1 MMGLRWAAMG
11 SALLLGAC
19 AAQPAAPARPAAAHS
34 VQLPQGPVAGAPW
47 ATQTCDPDAPL
58 PKGDGPQRVI
68 ACVRAAGNGGKGP
81 TGVALTVADVT
92 RAMAALPEPA
102 DPTAVVAAL
111 VQQELLAQTAAQA
124 GLWTDAL
131 VPVGQQVMAH
141 RLLAQEAA
149 RITPQTVKDADIQL
163 ALSDPNIKL
172 LYNRAPSYFV
182 TDAQILCC
190 TGDAHGCN
198 KREEVKTCIDARK
211 AEADA
216 AYAWLQE
223 HPPASGAEMEG
234 MLEADQV
241 RFPHVAVTE
250 VRFYYDKTKAW
261 DKQGAYDLMV
271 PEFAI
276 PVASLEP
283 GQIHAPIR
291 SPFGW
296 HIPRLERFEPAVNRP
311 VSDPKVREEIAT
323 NILPLVRG
331 RDLELFGIAAMKSN
345 GVELF
350 FERLDAAAGV
360 SAAVAEGAPPAEP

>member
-1 MMGLRWAAMG
+1 MSWIRRSAVAGGLM
-11 SALLLGAC
+11 LVAC
-19 AAQPAAPARPAAAHS
+19 TGQPAPKASTAAAHA
-34 VQLPQGPVAGAPW
+34 VQLPQGPVKGAPW
-47 ATQTCDPDAPL
+47 AAIACDPDAPL
-58 PKGDGPQRVI
+58 PKGEGPQRVV
-68 ACVRAAGNGGKGP
+68 ACVRGAAQQ
-81 TGVALTVADVT
+81 GVALTAADV
-92 RAMAALPEPA
+92 AQALAALPEPA

-111 VQQELLAQTAAQA
+111 VHEELLAQAAAQA

-131 VPVGQQVMAH
+131 VPAGRQVMVH
-141 RLLAQEAA
+141 RLLDKQAA
-149 RITPQTVKDADIQL
+149 ALTPATVKDDDIKL
-163 ALSDPNIKL
+163 ALSDPNIRL

-198 KREEVKTCIDARK
+198 KREEVKTCIDGRK

-216 AYAWLQE
+216 AYAWLQAN
-223 HPPASGAEMEG
+223 PPASGAEMEG

-250 VRFYYDKTKAW
+250 VKFYYDKTKAW

-276 PVASLEP
+276 PVATLEP
-283 GQIHAPIR
+283 GQIHPPIR

-311 VSDPKVREEIAT
+311 VDDPKVREEIAS

-331 RDLELFGIAAMKSN
+331 RDLELFGIAAMKTH

-350 FERLDAAAGV
+350 FDRLDQAAGV
-360 SAAVAEGAPPAEP
+360 AAAAEPSP